1 MKAEGPATRRGEG
14 GTPYN
19 GLCGDALL
27 CTFLASRYVKGVPF
41 QGKVFERVPIFE
53 IYYVKG

>member
-1 MKAEGPATRRGEG
+1 MMDYAGM
-14 GTPYN
+14 
-19 GLCGDALL
+19 LCSVP
-27 CTFLASRYVKGVPF
+27 FLASRYVKGVPF